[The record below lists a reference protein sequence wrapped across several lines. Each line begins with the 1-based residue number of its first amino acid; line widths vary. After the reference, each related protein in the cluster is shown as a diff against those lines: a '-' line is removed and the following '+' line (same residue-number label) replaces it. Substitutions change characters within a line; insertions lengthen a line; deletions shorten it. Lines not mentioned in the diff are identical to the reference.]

1 MVVRVLCWN
10 IHKGIG
16 GLDRKYQLGRTIGV
30 FEELRPDVA
39 LLQEVSFGLPRT
51 RHDDQFEI
59 LREASGLPHGIL
71 APQHRFRYGG
81 YGNVIL
87 SRWPLEQVVHTDLTI
102 GGAKRRG
109 ASHATTTVSTNG
121 TAAKVV
127 FTTLHL
133 GLRSREREQQ
143 MQRLLRAFQE
153 HTLSH
158 LAAIVLGGDLND
170 VGGNLGER
178 WLHPHGFSRAGVAT
192 ATFPAILPMQPLDG
206 LFVRGSVKVLEVRA
220 PRTPAIARA
229 SDHLPILADLQL
241 PHHDSRPLCA
251 ELPHRNQMV
260 ARGLS

>member
-51 RHDDQFEI
+51 RQDDQFEI
-59 LREASGLPHGIL
+59 LREASGLPYGIL
-71 APQHRFRYGG
+71 APQHRFRCGG

-102 GGAKRRG
+102 GVAKRRG
-109 ASHATTTVSTNG
+109 ASHATTTVRTNG

-133 GLRSREREQQ
+133 GLRSYERERQ
-143 MQRLLRAFQE
+143 MWRLLRAFQE
-153 HTLSH
+153 HALSDR
-158 LAAIVLGGDLND
+158 AAVVLGGDLND

-206 LFVRGSVKVLEVRA
+206 LFVRGPIKVLEVRA

-229 SDHLPILADLQL
+229 SDHLPLLADLL
-241 PHHDSRPLCA
+241 VPHTDARLTPI
-251 ELPHRNQMV
+251 ELPHRNPIAV
-260 ARGLS
+260 PGFS